1 MIHPWQNQDFAQSQL
16 LDIIAQALGARPDET
31 GETAYPRESINE
43 AVIRIAD
50 ALERIASV
58 MDRQPD

>member
-1 MIHPWQNQDFAQSQL
+1 MTHPWQNQDFAQSQL
-16 LDIIAQALGARPDET
+16 LDLVAQVLGARPDET
-31 GETAYPRESINE
+31 GEASFPEESVNQ

-58 MDRQPD
+58 MDGQTE